1 MQNKTTPTRLLLLG
15 YRGTGKTTVARL
27 LAQRLD
33 AQWVDTDAEVA
44 KAAGR
49 SIATLFAEEGEQVFR
64 DRETEVLRSLLSAPY
79 RIFAC
84 GGGVVLREEN
94 RKLLAEAG
102 TTILLQARPETIF
115 TRLATD
121 PNSKTQRPDLTRGGG
136 LQEIVEVLANRQEF
150 YQQCADIVVD
160 TERKTAE
167 RVADE
172 ILAACESNQRTDL

>member
-1 MQNKTTPTRLLLLG
+1 MQNKSSPARLLLIG

-33 AQWVDTDAEVA
+33 AQWVDTDVEVA
-44 KAAGR
+44 KTAGR
-49 SIATLFAEEGEQVFR
+49 SIATLFAEAGEQAFR
-64 DRETEVLRSLLSAPY
+64 DQEAEVLRSLLSAPY

-121 PNSKTQRPDLTRGGG
+121 SNSKTQRPDLTSGGG
-136 LQEIVEVLANRQEF
+136 LQEIIEVLAARQQL

-160 TERKTAE
+160 TEKKTTE

-172 ILAACESNQRTDL
+172 ILAACSSKQRTDP